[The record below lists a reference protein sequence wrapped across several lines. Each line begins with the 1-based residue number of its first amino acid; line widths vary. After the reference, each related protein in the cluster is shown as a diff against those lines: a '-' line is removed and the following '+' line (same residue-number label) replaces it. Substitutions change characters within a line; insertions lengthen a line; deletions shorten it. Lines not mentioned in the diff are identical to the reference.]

1 MGLCVEVVDCDCLG
15 NFAANSSR
23 PSGRFAIS
31 FTNTHLQKLREG
43 EKKTGSLASEFQFTR
58 LPALSYIRPGCM
70 ARYCYPY
77 AAHFDNPLN
86 YGALS
91 GKTLGKKGSP
101 GYRLGTAFANYL

>member
-58 LPALSYIRPGCM
+58 LPALHTSDPDVCCTIDNRTCRFLTIRW
-70 ARYCYPY
+70 
-77 AAHFDNPLN
+77 NTEN
-86 YGALS
+86 YS
-91 GKTLGKKGSP
+91 GKIKRQP
-101 GYRLGTAFANYL
+101 GLWLPGLP